1 MISNNINEKHDLNE
15 QHLKLIKLNMLFSNF
30 TIEEL
35 GKFFSNSN
43 SKVNTYKSNTVIYFE
58 GEKCRSMDIILR
70 GCILIQ
76 KIDEKGNILTI
87 TEFGPGNSIGGNLLF
102 SENPLYPMTVIAKDE
117 VTLFNINKHLVL
129 ELCHNNKSFL
139 VEYLKSI
146 SDKAAILTNKIK
158 TISMKS
164 IRETIIDF
172 LTYEYTIQGTTK
184 IKLSMSKKELAERFG
199 IQRTSL
205 SRELA
210 KMRKDGLISYDANF
224 ITIKNRSLIKN

>member
-1 MISNNINEKHDLNE
+1 MISNNINEKPHLIE
-15 QHLKLIKLNMLFSNF
+15 QHFKLIKLNMLFSNF

-35 GKFFSNSN
+35 GKFISNSN

-117 VTLFNINKHLVL
+117 VILFNINKHLVL
-129 ELCHNNKSFL
+129 ELCHKNKSFL

-172 LTYEYTIQGTTK
+172 LTYEYTIQGTRK

-205 SRELA
+205 SRELS
-210 KMRKDGLISYDANF
+210 KMRKDGLVSYDTNF
-224 ITIKNRSLIKN
+224 ITIKDPSLIKN